1 MAQTQKP
8 TNLGYGELG
17 KLVAEEAATG
27 VQSVVGLT
35 GACTAAEASTFANP
49 GGATK
54 LASNGFTLVD
64 ADTVVS
70 SQTTV
75 ANDTVE
81 LDEVFTCTGTQ
92 SVSGFAILN
101 NDDTVVFAECC
112 FNAALAM
119 ENTDT
124 LTVEMKMQ
132 FKLGSQM
139 GHILDLLTVVAT
151 KGLKWLI

>member
-17 KLVAEEAATG
+17 RLVSGEAATA
-27 VQSVVGLT
+27 VKSVVGLT

-54 LASNGFTLVD
+54 LAANGFTLVD
-64 ADTVVS
+64 ADTVAS

-75 ANDTVE
+75 ADDTVE
-81 LDEVFTCTGTQ
+81 LEPVFTASGTQ

-101 NDDTVVFAECC
+101 DDDDVVYAECC
-112 FNAALAM
+112 FATALAC
-119 ENTDT
+119 ESGDT
-124 LTVEMKMQ
+124 VTVEMKLQ
-132 FKLGSQM
+132 FKLG
-139 GHILDLLTVVAT
+139 A
-151 KGLKWLI
+151 

>member
-27 VQSVVGLT
+27 VQSIVGLT

-54 LASNGFTLVD
+54 LAANGFTLVD

-81 LDEVFTCTGTQ
+81 LDHVFTATGAQ
-92 SVSGFAILN
+92 SVSGFAVEN
-101 NDDTVVFAECC
+101 NDDDVVFMECC
-112 FNAALAM
+112 FATALAM
-119 ENTDT
+119 ETNDT
-124 LTVEMKMQ
+124 LTIEAKMQ
-132 FKLGSQM
+132 FKLG
-139 GHILDLLTVVAT
+139 A
-151 KGLKWLI
+151 